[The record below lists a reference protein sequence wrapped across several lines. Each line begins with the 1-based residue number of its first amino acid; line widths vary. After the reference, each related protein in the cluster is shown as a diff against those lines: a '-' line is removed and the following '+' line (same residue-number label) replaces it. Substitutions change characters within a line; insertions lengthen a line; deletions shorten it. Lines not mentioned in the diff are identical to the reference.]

1 MDKFT
6 FYNNLSKF
14 KSLQH
19 ATYGPPAGTN
29 KYYAKLDDFYGKGKP
44 RYFYS
49 KAEWDAYQKNK
60 GYDENAEKD
69 KANKKKSNIAKEEQ
83 IRKERT
89 EFSKKN
95 ISNRDAAIQK
105 AYKDEQERREEENVK
120 KLYKYKNEIV
130 EKANE
135 YLNTANEEIN
145 NLLDNFMDDFPPELK
160 DKVLDVI
167 DKIKDSVEDIIE
179 KIDNVSEEEIANI
192 YGFIDK
198 IVDKVQ
204 YKINEYSNELNEI
217 YQKVKDKIGPVFKDK
232 DGNIDW
238 KLYLAVTAGAGALKF
253 IIQNPE
259 LCIETLG
266 KVYDTGK
273 QAFNFVNEKTNGAF
287 SAALGKIARK
297 IENYHVYKNLEKQG
311 LGTFTVSD
319 GNGGR
324 ITYLDQSY
332 DNWLRASGQK

>member
-1 MDKFT
+1 MNRHE
-6 FYNNLSKF
+6 FYDNLNAYL
-14 KSLQH
+14 SLQH
-19 ATYGPPAGTN
+19 SQSGPSSNTN
-29 KYYAKLDDFYGKGKP
+29 KYYAKLDKFYPDGRP

-60 GYDENAEKD
+60 GYERNTEKD
-69 KANKKKSNIAKEEQ
+69 KADKKKSNIAQEEK
-83 IRKERT
+83 IRKT
-89 EFSKKN
+89 TSD
-95 ISNRDAAIQK
+95 RDAAIQK
-105 AYKDEQERREEENVK
+105 AYKDEQERRKEEKRK
-120 KLYKYKNEIV
+120 KLYKYKDEIV
-130 EKANE
+130 KKANE
-135 YLNTANEEIN
+135 YLNTASEEIN
-145 NLLDNFMDDFPPELK
+145 DFLDKFMEDFPPELR
-160 DKVLDVI
+160 DKVSEVI
-167 DKIKDSVEDIIE
+167 DKIKDSIEDILE

-204 YKINEYSNELNEI
+204 DELNKYSNELNEI
-217 YQKVKDKIGPVFKDK
+217 YQKVKDKIGPVFKDEN
-232 DGNIDW
+232 GNIDW
-238 KLYLAVTAGAGALKF
+238 KLYLAVYAGVGALSF

-273 QAFNFVNEKTNGAF
+273 RTFNFINEKTNGAF

-297 IENYHVYKNLEKQG
+297 IENYHVYKSLEKQG
-311 LGTFTVSD
+311 LGTFTVPD

-332 DNWLRASGQK
+332 DNWLKSSGQK